1 MSARP
6 WIRPAF
12 RYVGAQRSVIAQV
25 AVVAEAV
32 APGRV
37 VERLGVGQVERRELR
52 RPAQVDE
59 GRGGLGGADL
69 RRAVGIVAERA
80 HVAVAVEPAIAT
92 QPGGA
97 PAEPGDP
104 EPLEALRERPQLIE
118 PEWLSGPG
126 DVVLAH
132 RSR

>member
-1 MSARP
+1 M
-6 WIRPAF
+6 
-12 RYVGAQRSVIAQV
+12 IAQV

-32 APGRV
+32 PPGRI
-37 VERLGVGQVERRELR
+37 VERLGIGQVERRELR
-52 RPAQVDE
+52 WPAQVDE
-59 GRGGLGGADL
+59 GRGGLRGADSCG
-69 RRAVGIVAERA
+69 AVRIVPERT

-104 EPLEALRERPQLIE
+104 EPLQPLRERPQLIE
-118 PEWLSGPG
+118 AEWLGGPG

>member
-1 MSARP
+1 M
-6 WIRPAF
+6 
-12 RYVGAQRSVIAQV
+12 IAQV

-32 APGRV
+32 PPGRV
-37 VERLGVGQVERRELR
+37 VERLGIGQVERRELG

-59 GRGGLGGADL
+59 GRGGLGSADSC
-69 RRAVGIVAERA
+69 RAVRVVAERA

-92 QPGGA
+92 QPGGT

-104 EPLEALRERPQLIE
+104 EPLQSLRERPQLVE
-118 PEWLSGPG
+118 AEGLGGPG